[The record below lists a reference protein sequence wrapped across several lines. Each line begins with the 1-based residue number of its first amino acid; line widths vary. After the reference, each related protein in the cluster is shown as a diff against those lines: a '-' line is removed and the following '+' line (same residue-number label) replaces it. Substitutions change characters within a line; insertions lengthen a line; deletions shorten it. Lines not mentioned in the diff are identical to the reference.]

1 MEMKINRV
9 ESRVHATDSDV
20 LMDPEIRREI
30 VRLCVAAVKE
40 DLQRDKRIAE
50 ESRVTTGVSS

>member
-1 MEMKINRV
+1 MEMRINRV
-9 ESRVHATDSDV
+9 ESRVQATDSEV

-50 ESRVTTGVSS
+50 ESRISTGVSS

>member
-1 MEMKINRV
+1 MEMRINRV